1 MLHAY
6 KVFLATA
13 YPPPDLVKSM
23 KRFLACLALCASL
36 SASAQDDN
44 CTILGVQE
52 LTLAYQELNTSID
65 SITNAL
71 LGVADSISSSLRPAT
86 IVEYTLCVGDNS
98 NTTVSRNAMVN
109 CVNER
114 LTEGWQPLGGALR
127 SGWITMQTM
136 VKYADD

>member
-1 MLHAY
+1 
-6 KVFLATA
+6 
-13 YPPPDLVKSM
+13 M

-98 NTTVSRNAMVN
+98 NTTVSRNAMLN